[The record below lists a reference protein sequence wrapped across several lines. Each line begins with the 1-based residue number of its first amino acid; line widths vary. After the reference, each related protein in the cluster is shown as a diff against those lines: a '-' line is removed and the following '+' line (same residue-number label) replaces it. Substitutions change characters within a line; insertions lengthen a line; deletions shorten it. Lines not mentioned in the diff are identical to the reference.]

1 MKEKKTYDLVLISLL
16 IAVELVLMF
25 TPLGYIP
32 LGVIRAT
39 TLHIPVILAGIVL
52 GYRGGMTIGL
62 VFGLTS
68 VFINTMTP
76 TATSFVFSPFYSIGE
91 VSGNFMSLVI
101 AIVPR
106 VMLGAIAAFIYQ
118 LMMKTQKQTVSV
130 VLASLLS
137 TLAHT
142 ALVLGGI
149 YVFFGSSYAA
159 ARNIPYNTLFAVLM
173 GVVTTNGIMEAI
185 LAAVIVL
192 ALSKVLL
199 RTRKA

>member
-1 MKEKKTYDLVLISLL
+1 MKNKKTYELVLLSLL

-52 GYRGGMTIGL
+52 GYKGGMTIGL

-76 TATSFVFSPFYSIGE
+76 TATSFVFSPFYSIGD
-91 VSGNFMSLVI
+91 VSGNMFSLLI
-101 AIVPR
+101 AIGPR
-106 VMLGAIAAFIYQ
+106 VALGAIAAYMYKACKKVTNQHFAVI
-118 LMMKTQKQTVSV
+118 
-130 VLASLLS
+130 LASLLS
-137 TLAHT
+137 TLSHT

-149 YVFFGSSYAA
+149 YVFFGATYAT
-159 ARNIPYNTLFAVLM
+159 ARNIPYNTLFNVLM
-173 GVVTTNGIMEAI
+173 GVVATNGIMEAI

-192 ALSKVLL
+192 ALSRVLL
-199 RTRKA
+199 RKE

>member
-1 MKEKKTYDLVLISLL
+1 MKNKKTYELVLLSLL

-52 GYRGGMTIGL
+52 GYKGGMTIGL

-76 TATSFVFSPFYSIGE
+76 TATSFVFSPFYSIGD
-91 VSGNFMSLVI
+91 VSGNMFSLLI
-101 AIVPR
+101 AIGPR
-106 VMLGAIAAFIYQ
+106 VALGAIAAYMYTACKKVTNQHIA
-118 LMMKTQKQTVSV
+118 VI
-130 VLASLLS
+130 LASLFS
-137 TLAHT
+137 TLSHT

-149 YVFFGSSYAA
+149 YVFFGATYAT
-159 ARNIPYNTLFAVLM
+159 ARNIPYNTLFNVLM
-173 GVVTTNGIMEAI
+173 GVVATNGIMEAI

-192 ALSKVLL
+192 ALSRVLL
-199 RTRKA
+199 RKE